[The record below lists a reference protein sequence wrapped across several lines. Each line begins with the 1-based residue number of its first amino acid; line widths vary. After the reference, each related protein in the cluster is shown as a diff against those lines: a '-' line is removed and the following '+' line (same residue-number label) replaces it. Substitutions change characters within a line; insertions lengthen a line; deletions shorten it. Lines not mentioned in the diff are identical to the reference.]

1 MKRAPLLHQRRR
13 LVAAAALSPLG
24 LLGCASSR
32 RTPPNDG
39 SPRPANLWNGR
50 LALKVDGDSP
60 QSWSASF
67 ELQGSPEQGSLD
79 LFSPLGSTVAHLEWA
94 PGQAL
99 WQARGETRRYASLE
113 QLAAD
118 ATGTPV
124 PITALFHWLQGQQP
138 NLPGWQADLSQLDNG
153 RLTARRDHP
162 QPALELRI
170 VLDR

>member
-1 MKRAPLLHQRRR
+1 MTAEPRRLRRR
-13 LVAAAALSPLG
+13 LVFAGVLSPLG
-24 LLGCASSR
+24 LLGCASGR
-32 RTPPNDG
+32 RASPDDG
-39 SPRPANLWNGR
+39 SPRPAHLWSGR
-50 LALKVDGDSP
+50 LALKVDGDAP

-67 ELQGSPEQGSLD
+67 ELLGTPEQGSLD
-79 LFSPLGSTVAHLEWA
+79 LFSPLGSTVAHLEWT
-94 PGQAL
+94 PDQAL
-99 WQARGETRRYASLE
+99 WQARGETRRYTTLA

-124 PITALFHWLQGQQP
+124 PIAALFHWLQGQQP

-153 RLTARRDHP
+153 RLTARRDQP

>member
-1 MKRAPLLHQRRR
+1 MTPEPRRLRRR
-13 LVAAAALSPLG
+13 LVFAGALSPLG

-32 RTPPNDG
+32 RAPPDDG
-39 SPRPANLWNGR
+39 SPRPAHLWSRR
-50 LALKVDGDSP
+50 LALKMDGDTP

-67 ELQGSPEQGSLD
+67 ELLGTPEQGSLD
-79 LFSPLGSTVAHLEWA
+79 LFSPLGSTVAHLEWT
-94 PGQAL
+94 PDQAL
-99 WQARGETRRYASLE
+99 WQARGETRRYATLA

-153 RLTARRDHP
+153 RLTARRDQP

>member
-1 MKRAPLLHQRRR
+1 MTPEPLRLRRC
-13 LVAAAALSPLG
+13 LVFAGVLSPLG
-24 LLGCASSR
+24 LLGCASGR
-32 RTPPNDG
+32 RTSPDDG
-39 SPRPANLWNGR
+39 SPRPAYLWSGR
-50 LALKVDGDSP
+50 LALKVDGDAP

-67 ELQGSPEQGSLD
+67 ELLGTPEQGSLD
-79 LFSPLGSTVAHLEWA
+79 LFSPLGSTVAHLEWT
-94 PGQAL
+94 PDQAL
-99 WQARGETRRYASLE
+99 WQARGETRRYATLA

-153 RLTARRDHP
+153 RLTARRDQP
-162 QPALELRI
+162 QPTLELRI